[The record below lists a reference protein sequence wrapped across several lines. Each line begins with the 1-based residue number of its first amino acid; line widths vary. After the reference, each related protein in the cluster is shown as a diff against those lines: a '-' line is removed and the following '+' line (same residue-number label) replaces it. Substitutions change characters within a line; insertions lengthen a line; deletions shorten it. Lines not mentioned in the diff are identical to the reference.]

1 MGASG
6 SDIETGGAY
15 SVPPCGGETAGR
27 TSGRKGKPRRRS
39 KDRSDL
45 YQTVT
50 DQVIA
55 DLEAGTVPWVKPWDG
70 GGSAGLGLPENA
82 STGRGYSG
90 INILLLWAAAME
102 HGRSCHVW
110 LTYRQAQGLG
120 AQVRKGER
128 GTTIVHA
135 GSFTPKEDGTKAEG
149 TGGGETDQGS
159 VRGTDT
165 PSNREVR
172 YLKRYTVFHV
182 DQVEGLE
189 GYAPAPAE
197 PVDPEHIH
205 ERAEA
210 LIAATGADISHGGDS
225 AYYMPGPDRIQLPHH
240 SSFTLP
246 VEYYVTGLHELCHW
260 TGHASRLDRNLTRSN
275 DSKDYARE
283 ELVAEMGAAFLCAA
297 IGVTPALRHADYLA
311 SWLEVLRE
319 DKRAIFKAASLASK
333 ASDFILEFEHAD
345 LSEVAA

>member
-1 MGASG
+1 MGTQS
-6 SDIETGGAY
+6 SDNGAR
-15 SVPPCGGETAGR
+15 GKR
-27 TSGRKGKPRRRS
+27 RKARGQ
-39 KDRSDL
+39 DRADL

-55 DLEAGTVPWVKPWDG
+55 DLEAGTVPWVKPWE
-70 GGSAGLGLPENA
+70 GSGHAGLGLPENA
-82 STGRGYSG
+82 STGRAYSG
-90 INILLLWAAAME
+90 INILLLWASAME
-102 HGRSCHVW
+102 HGRSSHVW

-135 GSFTPKEDGTKAEG
+135 GSFTPQDERAKAAETGEDA
-149 TGGGETDQGS
+149 
-159 VRGTDT
+159 
-165 PSNREVR
+165 REVR

-189 GYAPAPAE
+189 GFAPAAPE

-205 ERAEA
+205 ARAEA
-210 LIAATGADISHGGDS
+210 LMAATGALISYGGDS

-240 SSFTLP
+240 SSFSLP

-260 TGHASRLDRNLTRSN
+260 TGHATRLDRKLILSN
-275 DSKDYARE
+275 GSKDYARE

-311 SWLEVLRE
+311 SWLEVLRG

-333 ASDFILEFEHAD
+333 AADYILEHEHAAAE
-345 LSEVAA
+345 SEAA